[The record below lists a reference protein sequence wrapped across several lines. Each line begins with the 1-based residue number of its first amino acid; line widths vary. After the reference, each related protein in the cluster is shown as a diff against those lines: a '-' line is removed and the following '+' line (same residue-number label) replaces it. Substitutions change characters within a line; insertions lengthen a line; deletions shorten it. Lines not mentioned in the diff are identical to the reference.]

1 MTSGTRPPKAYPDQ
15 ITKQIPI
22 SECRIKYMKPSIKI
36 DFVSDIACPWCAVGL
51 GNLENAMLELQD
63 RVNFELH
70 FRPFELNPNMP
81 KGGQDTIEHLT
92 QKYGMSEEQVRENQA
107 QIRARAFEAGF
118 DFHPD
123 GRKRVYNTFDCHRL
137 LTWVAKEYDLS
148 KQLALKKELLNSYFC
163 LAVDIDDHA
172 NLLEAV
178 SRAGLNL
185 QRAQEVLSGDE
196 FSNEVRDEEKIYTN
210 LGIHS
215 VPSIILNDQIYYKV
229 RSRQNHLFK
238 HLKA

>member
-1 MTSGTRPPKAYPDQ
+1 
-15 ITKQIPI
+15 
-22 SECRIKYMKPSIKI
+22 MKPSIKI
-36 DFVSDIACPWCAVGL
+36 DFVSDVACPWCAVGL
-51 GNLENAMLELQD
+51 GNLEKAIFELQD
-63 RVNFELH
+63 KANFELH

-81 KGGQDTIEHLT
+81 KGGQDAIEHLI

-137 LTWVAKEYDLS
+137 LTWVAKEYDLP

-178 SRAGLNL
+178 GRTGLDP
-185 QRAQEVLSGDE
+185 QRAQEVLNEDE

-215 VPSIILNDQIYYKV
+215 VPSIILNDQYLLQGAQPPESFIQAFE
-229 RSRQNHLFK
+229 SLINQT
-238 HLKA
+238 A

>member
-1 MTSGTRPPKAYPDQ
+1 
-15 ITKQIPI
+15 
-22 SECRIKYMKPSIKI
+22 MKPSIKI
-36 DFVSDIACPWCAVGL
+36 DFVSDVACPWCAVGL
-51 GNLENAMLELQD
+51 GNLEKAMFELQD
-63 RVNFELH
+63 KANFELH

-81 KGGQDTIEHLT
+81 KGGQDAIEHLT

-137 LTWVAKEYDLS
+137 LTWVAKEYDLP

-178 SRAGLNL
+178 GRAGLDP
-185 QRAQEVLSGDE
+185 QRAQEVLNGDE

-215 VPSIILNDQIYYKV
+215 VPSIILNDQYLLQGAQPPESFIQAFE
-229 RSRQNHLFK
+229 SLINQT
-238 HLKA
+238 A